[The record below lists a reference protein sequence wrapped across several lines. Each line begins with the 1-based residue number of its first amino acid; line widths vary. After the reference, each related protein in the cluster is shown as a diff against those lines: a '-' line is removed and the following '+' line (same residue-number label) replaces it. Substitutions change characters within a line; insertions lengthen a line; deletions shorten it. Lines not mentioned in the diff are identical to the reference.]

1 MFRLYLP
8 WGGISCFVLSCWF
21 PRGDKRHPGDKA
33 HVSSKDKA
41 AGVHL
46 DNSVCW
52 SARTSMG
59 WSGVDRRV
67 IWRACGRAHIT
78 SLNSTLPCLFL
89 ERRKH
94 RGAEFQFFWET
105 DEEKWYKK
113 NLNSSFSLSS
123 VAWDGLCSLTEST
136 GSYFSTGLLAYQH
149 HACHARDGDSEGG
162 GLEGGG
168 LGPCPT
174 CASSAHLP
182 PWMGDFSESRV
193 PARTFCKK
201 KRGCWDRIKPFWILS
216 LWSDASKE
224 ASRIWTETLAT
235 KFSIHDHEQRP
246 CSRD

>member
-1 MFRLYLP
+1 MQKQWGLFATEPYDLIRSTRMFRLYLP

-89 ERRKH
+89 ERGISIFLGDGRRKMIQKKSKLVIQLVQCCVRWFVQFDWKH
-94 RGAEFQFFWET
+94 WGLFQHWP
-105 DEEKWYKK
+105 
-113 NLNSSFSLSS
+113 
-123 VAWDGLCSLTEST
+123 VGL
-136 GSYFSTGLLAYQH
+136 
-149 HACHARDGDSEGG
+149 
-162 GLEGGG
+162 
-168 LGPCPT
+168 P
-174 CASSAHLP
+174 ASCLP
-182 PWMGDFSESRV
+182 R
-193 PARTFCKK
+193 
-201 KRGCWDRIKPFWILS
+201 
-216 LWSDASKE
+216 
-224 ASRIWTETLAT
+224 
-235 KFSIHDHEQRP
+235 
-246 CSRD
+246 